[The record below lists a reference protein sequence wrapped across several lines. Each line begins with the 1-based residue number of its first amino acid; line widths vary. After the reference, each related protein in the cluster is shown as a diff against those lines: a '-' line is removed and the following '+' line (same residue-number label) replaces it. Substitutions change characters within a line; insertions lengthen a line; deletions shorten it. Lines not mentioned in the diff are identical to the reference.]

1 MTLQLVLS
9 THLTGVFTGH
19 LVYRGGRTGSRA
31 TPSLLSQQHFL
42 HRDVVHFVKVRY
54 LADSNRALDNALCQ
68 GYAGDS

>member
-31 TPSLLSQQHFL
+31 TPSFLSQQNFP
-42 HRDVVHFVKVRY
+42 HRDFVKVRY